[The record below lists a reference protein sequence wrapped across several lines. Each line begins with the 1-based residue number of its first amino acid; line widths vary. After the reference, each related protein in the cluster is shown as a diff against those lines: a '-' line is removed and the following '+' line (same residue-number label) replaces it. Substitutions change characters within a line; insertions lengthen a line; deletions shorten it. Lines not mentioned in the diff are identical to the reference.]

1 METSRGLLP
10 KARRL
15 VTASATIL
23 RTLSSVS
30 LKKLNNLLIHAIY
43 MFVLIPTQL
52 LIPMEKLLDFK
63 DH

>member
-30 LKKLNNLLIHAIY
+30 LKKLIIFLIHAIY
-43 MFVLIPTQL
+43 KFVLISTQQL
-52 LIPMEKLLDFK
+52 TTM
-63 DH
+63 

>member
-30 LKKLNNLLIHAIY
+30 LKKLIIFLIHAIY
-43 MFVLIPTQL
+43 KSVLISTTT
-52 LIPMEKLLDFK
+52 ISHNVKTVRF
-63 DH
+63 